1 MKSSIIDMKPKDT
14 IKLDIVEQDRC
25 ETCPE
30 ENVLLEDGLYI
41 ISLSAWW
48 TIWRS
53 KKEELLALFWVKIHR
68 LDKIVNELVNCVLY
82 YQQDGPDRSFLLE
95 ELRHIP
101 GDTPV
106 PPKWVSK

>member
-41 ISLSAWW
+41 ISLSA
-48 TIWRS
+48 
-53 KKEELLALFWVKIHR
+53 
-68 LDKIVNELVNCVLY
+68 
-82 YQQDGPDRSFLLE
+82 
-95 ELRHIP
+95 
-101 GDTPV
+101 
-106 PPKWVSK
+106 